1 MSGVTLSRI
10 TKSYGA
16 LQVVHGIDLDV
27 AEKEFVVLVGPSGC
41 GKSTTLRMIAG
52 LEEITSGDLTIYE
65 KRMNRVAPKDRD
77 VAMVF
82 QNYALYPHLNVAD
95 NMAFGLRIRKMPKD
109 EIKTTIADVAEVLG
123 LTPYLD
129 RRPADLSGGQRQR
142 VAMGRAIVRHPKVF
156 LFDEPLSNLDAKLR
170 TQMRAEIKRLH
181 NRLGV
186 TSVYVTHDQV
196 EAMTLADRI
205 VVMNDEPRWV
215 TDMVDE
221 NTSAPG
227 TSPRGDAAQDQIV
240 DSRFT
245 RLYDH
250 FRQEWQI
257 YAMLLPTIIWFLVF
271 LYKPMYGLQIAFK
284 DYSIFRGVA
293 GSPWI
298 GFEHFQTLFTND
310 QFLRAVRNTIYIS
323 ALNLLFGFP
332 APIILA
338 LMFNEVLHASYKR
351 TAQTIVYLPHFIS
364 SVIIAGIVITAFSP
378 TAGIVNTFIGW
389 LGFDPVYFLTRP
401 EWFRP
406 IFVGTGI
413 WQEAGFGS
421 IVFLAAIAGVNP
433 SLYESAVVDGANRWQ
448 MMWKIT
454 IPSILPTILI
464 MLIIRI
470 GNVMEV
476 SFELV
481 ILLYQPSTYE
491 TADVVNTW
499 IYRQGLQSGQY
510 DLAAAGGLFNALV
523 AFVLVM
529 TANTLSRRYSRTS
542 LW

>member
-1 MSGVTLSRI
+1 MKDETRLQRI
-10 TKSYGA
+10 
-16 LQVVHGIDLDV
+16 LH
-27 AEKEFVVLVGPSGC
+27 
-41 GKSTTLRMIAG
+41 TLR
-52 LEEITSGDLTIYE
+52 
-65 KRMNRVAPKDRD
+65 
-77 VAMVF
+77 
-82 QNYALYPHLNVAD
+82 
-95 NMAFGLRIRKMPKD
+95 
-109 EIKTTIADVAEVLG
+109 
-123 LTPYLD
+123 
-129 RRPADLSGGQRQR
+129 
-142 VAMGRAIVRHPKVF
+142 
-156 LFDEPLSNLDAKLR
+156 
-170 TQMRAEIKRLH
+170 
-181 NRLGV
+181 
-186 TSVYVTHDQV
+186 
-196 EAMTLADRI
+196 
-205 VVMNDEPRWV
+205 ND
-215 TDMVDE
+215 
-221 NTSAPG
+221 
-227 TSPRGDAAQDQIV
+227 
-240 DSRFT
+240 
-245 RLYDH
+245 
-250 FRQEWQI
+250 WQI
-257 YAMLLPTIIWFLVF
+257 YVMLAPTIIWFIVF

-298 GFEHFQTLFTND
+298 GFEHFDTLFSND
-310 QFLRAVRNTIYIS
+310 QFLRAIGNTIKIS
-323 ALNLLFGFP
+323 ALNLMFGFP

-338 LMFNEVLHASYKR
+338 LMFNEILHATYKK

-378 TAGIVNTFIGW
+378 TAGIVNTIMGW
-389 LGFDPVYFLTRP
+389 FGIDPIYFLTQP

-470 GNVMEV
+470 GNIMEV
-476 SFELV
+476 SFELI
-481 ILLYQPSTYE
+481 ILLYQPATYE

-499 IYRQGLQSGQY
+499 VFRQGLQSGQY
-510 DLAAAGGLFNALV
+510 DLAAAAGLFNAVV

>member
-1 MSGVTLSRI
+1 
-10 TKSYGA
+10 
-16 LQVVHGIDLDV
+16 
-27 AEKEFVVLVGPSGC
+27 
-41 GKSTTLRMIAG
+41 
-52 LEEITSGDLTIYE
+52 
-65 KRMNRVAPKDRD
+65 
-77 VAMVF
+77 
-82 QNYALYPHLNVAD
+82 
-95 NMAFGLRIRKMPKD
+95 MPPND
-109 EIKTTIADVAEVLG
+109 
-123 LTPYLD
+123 
-129 RRPADLSGGQRQR
+129 
-142 VAMGRAIVRHPKVF
+142 GRWTR
-156 LFDEPLSNLDAKLR
+156 LFDHF
-170 TQMRAEIKRLH
+170 KR
-181 NRLGV
+181 
-186 TSVYVTHDQV
+186 
-196 EAMTLADRI
+196 
-205 VVMNDEPRWV
+205 
-215 TDMVDE
+215 
-221 NTSAPG
+221 
-227 TSPRGDAAQDQIV
+227 
-240 DSRFT
+240 
-245 RLYDH
+245 
-250 FRQEWQI
+250 EWQI

-293 GSPWI
+293 NSPWI
-298 GFEHFQTLFTND
+298 GLEHFQTLFSND
-310 QFLRAVRNTIYIS
+310 QFLRAIGNTIKIS
-323 ALNLLFGFP
+323 ALNLIFGFP

-378 TAGIVNTFIGW
+378 TAGIVNTIIGW
-389 LGFDPVYFLTRP
+389 FGLDPVYFLTQP
-401 EWFRP
+401 QWFRP

-481 ILLYQPSTYE
+481 ILLYQPATYE

-510 DLAAAGGLFNALV
+510 DLAAAGGLFNAFV

>member
-1 MSGVTLSRI
+1 MSDRNSDIDRAEAAAQAREA
-10 TKSYGA
+10 TKSPARTRDPNWVKA
-16 LQVVHGIDLDV
+16 LDHL
-27 AEKEFVVLVGPSGC
+27 
-41 GKSTTLRMIAG
+41 
-52 LEEITSGDLTIYE
+52 
-65 KRMNRVAPKDRD
+65 KR
-77 VAMVF
+77 
-82 QNYALYPHLNVAD
+82 
-95 NMAFGLRIRKMPKD
+95 
-109 EIKTTIADVAEVLG
+109 
-123 LTPYLD
+123 
-129 RRPADLSGGQRQR
+129 
-142 VAMGRAIVRHPKVF
+142 
-156 LFDEPLSNLDAKLR
+156 
-170 TQMRAEIKRLH
+170 
-181 NRLGV
+181 
-186 TSVYVTHDQV
+186 
-196 EAMTLADRI
+196 
-205 VVMNDEPRWV
+205 
-215 TDMVDE
+215 
-221 NTSAPG
+221 
-227 TSPRGDAAQDQIV
+227 
-240 DSRFT
+240 
-245 RLYDH
+245 
-250 FRQEWQI
+250 EWQI
-257 YAMLLPTIIWFLVF
+257 YAMLLPTIIWFVVF

-293 GSPWI
+293 GSPWV
-298 GFEHFQTLFTND
+298 GWEHFGTLFENE
-310 QFLRAVRNTIYIS
+310 QFIRAIKNTVTIS
-323 ALNLLFGFP
+323 FYNLIFGFP

-338 LMFNEVLHASYKR
+338 LMFNEVLNATYKR

-378 TAGIVNTFIGW
+378 TVGVINTVMGW
-389 LGFDPVYFLTRP
+389 FGLDSIYFLTQP

-481 ILLYQPSTYE
+481 ILLYQPATYE

-499 IYRQGLQSGQY
+499 VYRQGLQSGQY
-510 DLAAAGGLFNALV
+510 DLAAAAGLFNAVV

-529 TANTLSRRYSRTS
+529 TANTLSRRFSRTS